1 MVLLRGQKK
10 KKILLVL
17 PAYNEEKIIGQKLDQ
32 LFEFCQKE
40 LSNYQWL
47 IVVAI
52 NGSKDKT
59 LKIVQEKKKIY
70 SNLEYIHLDTP
81 GKGGAIGKAWQSYTG
96 DINIFMDADLS
107 TEIKSIH
114 ELIEAIKEEGYQIV
128 IGSRYQ
134 KESHLE
140 RSVVRSLFS
149 HIYNIIL
156 KIFFNLKITDAS
168 CGFKAVSQEVI
179 KKIVPKIKNND
190 LFFDT
195 ELLILARQ
203 SNFSIKEIPVTW
215 QEEDQRKTKIKIF
228 KTSFNY
234 FKEIIKIKV
243 RLKKTQ

>member
-1 MVLLRGQKK
+1 M
-10 KKILLVL
+10 KITIAI
-17 PAYNEEKIIGQKLDQ
+17 PAYNEEKIISQKIDQ
-32 LFEFCQKE
+32 LFKFCQE
-40 LSNYQWL
+40 QLSNHQWL

-59 LKIVQEKKKIY
+59 LEIIQEKKKTC
-70 SNLEYIHLDTP
+70 SNLEYVHLNAP
-81 GKGGAIGKAWQSYTG
+81 GKGGAIRKAWQTYTG
-96 DINIFMDADLS
+96 DVNIFMDADLS
-107 TEIKSIH
+107 TEIKSTH
-114 ELIEAIKEEGYQIV
+114 ELIKAIKEEGYQIV

-134 KESHLE
+134 KQSHLE
-140 RSVVRSLFS
+140 RSFVRSLFS
-149 HIYNIIL
+149 HVYNLIL

-215 QEEDQRKTKIKIF
+215 REEGQRKTKIKIF
-228 KTSFNY
+228 KTSFDY

-243 RLKKTQ
+243 RLKKTH

>member
-1 MVLLRGQKK
+1 M
-10 KKILLVL
+10 KIIITI
-17 PAYNEEKIIGQKLDQ
+17 PAYNEEKIIGQKIDQ
-32 LFEFCQKE
+32 LFKFCQKE

-47 IVVAI
+47 VIVAI

-59 LKIVQEKKKIY
+59 LNIVQEKTKIY
-70 SNLEYIHLDTP
+70 SNLKYINLNAP
-81 GKGGAIGKAWQSYTG
+81 GKGGAIRKAWQTCLG

-107 TEIKSIH
+107 TELKFTH
-114 ELIEAIKEEGYQIV
+114 ELIKAIEKDNYQIA

-134 KESHLE
+134 KQSNLK
-140 RSVVRSLFS
+140 RPFIRTLFS
-149 HIYNIIL
+149 RTYNLIL

-195 ELLILARQ
+195 ELLILAHQ
-203 SNFSIKEIPVTW
+203 NKLSIKEIPVTW
-215 QEEDQRKTKIKIF
+215 KEEKERKTKIKIL

-234 FKEIIKIKV
+234 FKEIVKIKARFIKA
-243 RLKKTQ
+243 RLK

>member
-1 MVLLRGQKK
+1 M
-10 KKILLVL
+10 KITIAV
-17 PAYNEEKIIGQKLDQ
+17 PAYNEEKIIGQKIDQ
-32 LFEFCQKE
+32 LFKFCQE
-40 LSNYQWL
+40 QLSNYQWL

-59 LKIVQEKKKIY
+59 LEIVHKKSKIY
-70 SNLEYIHLDTP
+70 SNLEHVNLDTP
-81 GKGGAIGKAWQSYTG
+81 GKGRAIRKAWQTYPG

-107 TEIKSIH
+107 TKLKSTH
-114 ELIEAIKEEGYQIV
+114 ELIKAIKEEGYQIV

-134 KESHLE
+134 KQSHLK
-140 RSVVRSLFS
+140 RSVIRSLFS
-149 HIYNIIL
+149 HAYNLIL
-156 KIFFNLKITDAS
+156 KIFFNLRLTDAS

-215 QEEDQRKTKIKIF
+215 KDENQRKTKIKIF
-228 KTSFNY
+228 KTSFDY
-234 FKEIIKIKV
+234 FKEIIKIKM
-243 RLKKTQ
+243 RLRKTH